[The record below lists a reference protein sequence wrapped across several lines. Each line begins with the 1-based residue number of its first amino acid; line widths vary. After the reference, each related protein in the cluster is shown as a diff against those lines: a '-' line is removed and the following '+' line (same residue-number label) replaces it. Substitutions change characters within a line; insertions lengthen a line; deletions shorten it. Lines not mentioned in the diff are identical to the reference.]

1 MDQSKYRMAGVQDKL
16 EVLGVEDDA
25 GNPISALTIL
35 SLLERVAGII
45 DNVQA
50 GQQRMEEQQLD
61 LETNIKTI
69 QGDVLKLAKDHTTTS
84 GTVEKL
90 LQKTRKVSS
99 NVKEVRTRV
108 EKQNLRV
115 KKVETTQEELL
126 TRNKFRVIIYQG
138 EHEIPSVAVTK
149 TPKGAVGMEGLVIEP
164 DTYDVPE
171 DISSDEEYMTVD
183 ETEGGSRTARLKASG
198 MKGIESI
205 KQAFSKETMTK
216 TKDNLG
222 TKFHNM
228 GEKMVPPER
237 REKMHQASERI
248 KHSGE
253 RLKENIAKKAP
264 TKESFR
270 IKLKKERTVAEGQEG
285 AEADGEVDEAVTPVK
300 GRKSPEVSKTPV
312 VTYTEVVTER
322 ETKREGPVE
331 EPAAIRIGEVGK
343 FTVEAVEE
351 GKEDEYDRK

>member
-1 MDQSKYRMAGVQDKL
+1 MDHKL
-16 EVLGVEDDA
+16 EVLGVEDEA

-45 DNVQA
+45 DNVQS
-50 GQQRMEEQQLD
+50 GQQRMEERQLE
-61 LETNIKTI
+61 LETNIKAI

-108 EKQNLRV
+108 EKQNVRV
-115 KKVETTQEELL
+115 KKVETTQDELL
-126 TRNKFRVIIYQG
+126 TRNKFRVVIYQG
-138 EHEIPSVAVTK
+138 QHEIPSVAVTK
-149 TPKGAVGMEGLVIEP
+149 TPKGAVGMQALEIEP
-164 DTYDVPE
+164 DSYDVPA
-171 DISSDEEYMTVD
+171 DISSDEEYMVVEEVD
-183 ETEGGSRTARLKASG
+183 STRTSRLKKSG

-205 KQAFSKETMTK
+205 KAAFSKESMSK

-222 TKFHNM
+222 TKFHNL
-228 GEKMVPPER
+228 GEKVVPPEK
-237 REKMHQASERI
+237 REKMHQAGERL
-248 KHSGE
+248 KQSGE

-285 AEADGEVDEAVTPVK
+285 AEGAGEAEEVAVTPTK
-300 GRKSPEVSKTPV
+300 ERKSPS
-312 VTYTEVVTER
+312 VTYTEVVT

-331 EPAAIRIGEVGK
+331 EPAAIRIGEEGM
-343 FTVEAVEE
+343 FTVESVDE
-351 GKEDEYDRK
+351 GKEDEYKGK